1 MLLYFSFE
9 EKLETVDDGNID
21 IHLDVATE
29 AADYEIVSFKPN
41 DGIEAIEPASVS
53 KVLGVEAQK
62 QWKTE
67 KQLKRE
73 RKADKKKEREQ
84 RRKEKQRRKLEKRR
98 KIKSQAKLTGQM
110 TKETGQIAEVAALG
124 PLGSALR
131 EIIVQNTWK

>member
-9 EKLETVDDGNID
+9 EKIETDDGNIN
-21 IHLDVATE
+21 IYLDVAAE
-29 AADYEIVSFKPN
+29 AADYEILSFKPN
-41 DGIEAIEPASVS
+41 DGIEAIEPSSVS
-53 KVLGVEAQK
+53 KVLGVQAHK

-98 KIKSQAKLTGQM
+98 KIKSQAKLTGHM
-110 TKETGQIAEVAALG
+110 TKETGQIAEVEVLG